1 MNSQPSELA
10 RNLEQIRSEIAQSAL
25 TSGRDAAEITL
36 IAVTKTVSIE
46 TIHAAYDLGIRDFGE
61 SKLQEALPKIEALPK
76 DIIWHFIGHLQSNK
90 VRKVAE
96 HFSVL
101 HTICTESQVLEL
113 GKVNLGRE
121 VLIEVNIADEL
132 KKSGISVKLLDE
144 FRRNLLQCKCIQFR
158 GLMTVGPAL
167 ENPEAMRPYFREM
180 RKLNE
185 DSGGTWLSMGMS
197 GDFSVAI
204 QEGATHVRIGSAL
217 FGARG

>member
-1 MNSQPSELA
+1 MNNAQSPLA
-10 RNLEQIRSEIAQSAL
+10 ENLNQIRGEIERGAVASNRAL
-25 TSGRDAAEITL
+25 SQITM

-46 TIHAAYDLGIRDFGE
+46 TIKEAYDLGIRDFGE
-61 SKLQEALPKIEALPK
+61 SKLQEALPKIESLPK
-76 DIIWHFIGHLQSNK
+76 DIVWHFIGHLQSNK

-96 HFSVL
+96 HFSAI

-113 GKVNLGRE
+113 SKVNLARD
-121 VLIEVNIADEL
+121 VLVEVNIADEI

-144 FRRNLLQCKCIQFR
+144 FRKNLLQCKSIQFR

-197 GDFSVAI
+197 GDFNVAI